1 MHGVGAT
8 FDDCCLPFAVGVTAH
23 CLVEGHGVP
32 SRELPAA
39 GTEPPLQTRTS
50 CSQAAAP
57 GTAGGIEQSGTPSSP
72 ASYRPPASQ
81 CAKAG
86 EESPARVCVWPAG
99 GGGGWLQLRGNR
111 CLLCS
116 LMTSKK
122 RTYHQHGVT
131 EGAPEAPRSGEV
143 PCSGRSEARLEMLSA
158 RWSASR
164 QPPHTLALRGS
175 PSALWPSS
183 APAVQAP
190 SLNSLLLPQG
200 SPRPPLSSSSHHPR
214 CWPLAES

>member
-1 MHGVGAT
+1 MVHGVGAT

-50 CSQAAAP
+50 CSQAAAL

-86 EESPARVCVWPAG
+86 EESPARVCVWPAVAVG
-99 GGGGWLQLRGNR
+99 GGYSFGE
-111 CLLCS
+111 
-116 LMTSKK
+116 T
-122 RTYHQHGVT
+122 GV
-131 EGAPEAPRSGEV
+131 
-143 PCSGRSEARLEMLSA
+143 CY
-158 RWSASR
+158 
-164 QPPHTLALRGS
+164 
-175 PSALWPSS
+175 
-183 APAVQAP
+183 AP
-190 SLNSLLLPQG
+190 SRHPRRGPTINTGLQRGPLRPPGAVKCPAQGAARPGWRCSQLAGQLPG
-200 SPRPPLSSSSHHPR
+200 SPRTPWLLEALPVHSGLPLLLRSRLPR
-214 CWPLAES
+214 